1 MFDNAFRALD
11 WAYNRIEKP
20 IVKTSGINRMREESA
35 KGAVNP
41 LLFDLTS
48 QESHGQAAQIIGMVE
63 RLAEQLEREYIA
75 AKFGRKLA
83 QGDFSLIV
91 FRGRCAVGFGPE
103 KTEAVYKIMRGYFDG
118 SMPHRAVRRELGC
131 RDQYAVMVRSCL
143 YEVLDLIHDR
153 AMADMTEVLE
163 RHGLI
168 RDSLTNSL
176 T

>member
-1 MFDNAFRALD
+1 MGIAN
-11 WAYNRIEKP
+11 IKQEKKRVP
-20 IVKTSGINRMREESA
+20 IIT
-35 KGAVNP
+35 
-41 LLFDLTS
+41 L
-48 QESHGQAAQIIGMVE
+48 
-63 RLAEQLEREYIA
+63 
-75 AKFGRKLA
+75 
-83 QGDFSLIV
+83 
-91 FRGRCAVGFGPE
+91 
-103 KTEAVYKIMRGYFDG
+103 IMRGYFDG